1 MLVPPTTAQP
11 IGGGDINFFFG
22 GGEEGRENPVE
33 ILAKQLTH

>member
-22 GGEEGRENPVE
+22 GGEGRENPVE